1 MSNEEQLKMDRST
14 LGSFWSSNTVVW
26 VAGVVLLL
34 LGGPIAWHSAF
45 SLPASWC
52 GFLTSFFYFGG
63 WLSLSHV
70 TATRVCD
77 VDSGEPGKE
86 LPSRLPPSLPAN
98 MHARCC
104 SWQCWQQCNTLFS
117 FRRPPSLSSTT
128 FPFCIF
134 PPPSPSTWLRL
145 EREWIFAFSWHHL
158 SPTTP

>member
-14 LGSFWSSNTVVW
+14 LGSFLEHEVVW
-26 VAGVVLLL
+26 VAGGGLLF
-34 LGGPIAWHSAF
+34 AWHSAF
-45 SLPASWC
+45 FLPASWC